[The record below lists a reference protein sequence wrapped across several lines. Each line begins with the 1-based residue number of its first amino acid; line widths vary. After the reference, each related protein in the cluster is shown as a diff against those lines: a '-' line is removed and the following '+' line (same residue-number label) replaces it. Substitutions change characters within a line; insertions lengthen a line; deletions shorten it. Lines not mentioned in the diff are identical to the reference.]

1 MCPLLKDKRFAD
13 FFRPLK
19 MGVPPSAIA
28 AKVSAAGYDPAMLQ
42 GALDD
47 PECLP
52 SKFGIDDVSMSDN
65 EKDDV
70 VESDGESEGDQSD

>member
-1 MCPLLKDKRFAD
+1 
-13 FFRPLK
+13 
-19 MGVPPSAIA
+19 MGVPPSAMA
-28 AKVSAAGYDPAMLQ
+28 AKVVLAGYDPAMLQ

-70 VESDGESEGDQSD
+70 VESDDYFSGDDSEAE